1 MLPLTFAHHI
11 AFPRRL
17 HLTSRSLGEA
27 MSLKPVW
34 SLFLHASR
42 TCMCVCVCVC
52 VCRTM
57 FATRN
62 PMAAA
67 LVQTHRRLQISGQSP
82 SRHCLPI
89 NSSQH
94 SAGFHNDMQHD
105 INRTRRPLRFLR
117 KNRDQLFCTQ
127 LLPEIR
133 AIAQCRPSNEIGI
146 KAQSALQRNG
156 PSGRISAFSPSSVG
170 FVTTRDGGL
179 GREWV

>member
-67 LVQTHRRLQISGQSP
+67 LVAYMYVCVCVRVCVS
-82 SRHCLPI
+82 
-89 NSSQH
+89 
-94 SAGFHNDMQHD
+94 NDVC
-105 INRTRRPLRFLR
+105 N
-117 KNRDQLFCTQ
+117 
-127 LLPEIR
+127 
-133 AIAQCRPSNEIGI
+133 
-146 KAQSALQRNG
+146 
-156 PSGRISAFSPSSVG
+156 
-170 FVTTRDGGL
+170 
-179 GREWV
+179 